1 MIIPRCVEAL
11 LSNLSFMSESRTLY
25 MARQSILFCAEAK
38 DMRHQG
44 TGKQEEQIET
54 RLKLSSD
61 VCLEY
66 PTGHPQSGSRSAA
79 DEQKSTDRH

>member
-1 MIIPRCVEAL
+1 
-11 LSNLSFMSESRTLY
+11 MSECRTLY
-25 MARQSILFCAEAK
+25 AGCMSQISILFYAEAK

-44 TGKQEEQIET
+44 TGEQEEQTET

-66 PTGHPQSGSRSAA
+66 PTGPSRPQGPRSVA
-79 DEQKSTDRH
+79 DEQKSTD